1 METHAHHLH
10 KAPGK
15 KWSHY
20 LFEFLMLF
28 LAVFAGF
35 LAENRREHMVEHHRA
50 KEYAKT
56 LIEDLAADTTEIL
69 DVIRE
74 DKIVLMCFDSIKNII
89 HRHSPGRPVP
99 GSFYYYSNIGTASPV
114 VVWTNATI
122 TQITQSGTL
131 RYFSNSDILRKISFY
146 QSFATYIS
154 GLNAIDGRLRE
165 KSMEL
170 RSRILD
176 NYFYSESYS
185 FYRILDW
192 PNVPDSS
199 MKIALPL
206 GTSEAGLLNEF
217 SNSFE
222 NRKAILGIL
231 MKNRYPRALETARDL
246 IELLKKEYHLE

>member
-35 LAENRREHMVEHHRA
+35 LAENWREHVAEHHRA

-56 LIEDLAADTTEIL
+56 MIEDLAADTTEIL

-74 DKIVLMCFDSIKNII
+74 DKIVFTCFDSIKNII
-89 HRHSPGRPVP
+89 HKYTPGNQVP
-99 GSFYYYSNIGTASPV
+99 GSFYYYCNIGTASPV

-122 TQITQSGTL
+122 TQITQSGNL
-131 RYFSNSDILRKISFY
+131 RYFSNAELIKKISFY
-146 QSFATYIS
+146 HSFSTYIS

-170 RSRILD
+170 RSRVL
-176 NYFYSESYS
+176 
-185 FYRILDW
+185 
-192 PNVPDSS
+192 
-199 MKIALPL
+199 
-206 GTSEAGLLNEF
+206 
-217 SNSFE
+217 
-222 NRKAILGIL
+222 
-231 MKNRYPRALETARDL
+231 
-246 IELLKKEYHLE
+246 